1 MIPTIPKKYIK
12 LVFHIFWPFIW
23 PLRPSLAF
31 FNFFEVLEVLE
42 VQWHALV
49 TYLTLLS
56 SESIIVENFP
66 FLITVAC
73 LYRVVKRNCQVAKL
87 HCFEHLNE
95 NMVENSS
102 PTCKHNLFA
111 LIQSKK
117 MFVECPGMWESS
129 KRLRESEFPCANL
142 RYSIFRNY
150 IF

>member
-56 SESIIVENFP
+56 SERIIVENFP
-66 FLITVAC
+66 FLITVAKE
-73 LYRVVKRNCQVAKL
+73 LEWLGTDDGRTDDGRTEGQ
-87 HCFEHLNE
+87 
-95 NMVENSS
+95 
-102 PTCKHNLFA
+102 TD
-111 LIQSKK
+111 
-117 MFVECPGMWESS
+117 
-129 KRLRESEFPCANL
+129 FPWQIL
-142 RYSIFRNY
+142 L
-150 IF
+150 